1 MLLFNMVSISLPKKM
16 NEEIN
21 ALINSGYY
29 DNRSEL
35 VRDALRMFL
44 AKKGENRL
52 VAAIELYK
60 EGKITISRAAEIA
73 GIDFETMKSILID
86 EGVLKRGRKES
97 RDTEKLE
104 ELIS

>member
-1 MLLFNMVSISLPKKM
+1 MVSISLPKKM
-16 NEEIN
+16 SEEVN
-21 ALINSGYY
+21 ALIESGYY

-52 VAAIELYK
+52 VAATELYK

-73 GIDFETMKSILID
+73 GVEFETMKNILID
-86 EGVLKRGRKES
+86 EGILKRGREETKET
-97 RDTEKLE
+97 DELE
-104 ELIS
+104 ELVS